1 MIHLPGAVRVVLPA
15 LVVLAATVSACGGD
29 GDAVEPRAGEA
40 TATVD
45 ATARTSAYECAPPYP
60 TPPHDH
66 TTVFCTDPARLE
78 RATLV
83 RVVDGDTIVV
93 DIDGVEERV
102 RFFGIDAPERG
113 EDCFDEA
120 TERVEEL
127 LDDHVLLLPDVRGRD
142 RFDRLLRYVYTPDG
156 LSLDSVLVAEGLAE
170 AWRRDGD
177 LRDAIVALEE
187 MAVRAGEGCLW
198 AP

>member
-1 MIHLPGAVRVVLPA
+1 MIHLSGAVRVVLPA
-15 LVVLAATVSACGGD
+15 LVVLAAVVGACGDD
-29 GDAVEPRAGEA
+29 GDTPEPRASEATAAGEA
-40 TATVD
+40 TASPSGYD
-45 ATARTSAYECAPPYP
+45 CAPPYP
-60 TPPHDH
+60 TTPHDH

-93 DIDGVEERV
+93 DIDSVEERV

-120 TERVEEL
+120 TERVDEL
-127 LDDHVLLLPDVRGRD
+127 LDDHVLLLPDVRDRD

-156 LSLDSVLVAEGLAE
+156 LSLDAVLVAEGLAE

-198 AP
+198 GP